1 MRALGY
7 LRVST
12 SDQATDGHSLDHQRH
27 AIAGEVT
34 RRGWTLA
41 DWAHDETSAS
51 TIRRRPGFE
60 LALERLDIGDYD
72 ALVVSRLDRAW
83 RSVGDFAATMDRA
96 QRNGWL
102 IVMLDPAVDMATP
115 FGRAMAG
122 VAAVFAQLE
131 RELLSQRTSEGIRA
145 GYASGRIQPPQPK
158 VSQKAVQ
165 RICELSSRG
174 LSHRKIA
181 AQLTVEGVESVRG
194 GPWPA
199 STVGLVL
206 KRLGQAAVLVDPDQ
220 QDQQRSDDA
229 DDRGK
234 PDRDTDRVGDRG
246 DQNGDQ
252 DPDHALTRHL

>member
-1 MRALGY
+1 VRALGY

-27 AIAGEVT
+27 AIAQEVT

-60 LALERLDIGDYD
+60 LALERLDAGDYQ
-72 ALVVSRLDRAW
+72 DRAW
-83 RSVGDFAATMDRA
+83 RSVGDFAQTMDRA

-145 GYASGRIQPPQPK
+145 GYASGRIQPPKPK
-158 VSQKAVQ
+158 VSQEAVR

-181 AQLTVEGVESVRG
+181 AQLTMEGIGSVRG
-194 GPWPA
+194 GPWRG

-206 KRLGQAAVLVDPDQ
+206 KRQLGQSAVLVDPDE

-229 DDRGK
+229 DDRGQA
-234 PDRDTDRVGDRG
+234 DRDTDRVGDSG
-246 DQNGDQ
+246 DQNSYQ
-252 DPDHALTRHL
+252 DPDHAFTRQR